1 MLFVNL
7 LVNEKLLD
15 AETALSRA
23 DDPAKI
29 IGLCRDYLVLLNVYR
44 DELGKLRED
53 RRIAARHTSPLA
65 RELTEQVRRAIRTAV
80 EVTTRERNH
89 AERLLESLTAISGYE
104 AMETFNLLAFRGLS
118 NWEVRAGGVRAK
130 SANGDA
136 FFTID
141 ESVAAAAILRCE
153 EYAATKRTFFRD
165 AGDTAAAA

>member
-15 AETALSRA
+15 AEAALSRVA
-23 DDPAKI
+23 EPTSVI
-29 IGLCRDYLVLLNVYR
+29 ELCRSYLALLSDYR

-53 RRIAARHTSPLA
+53 RAMAARHTSPLA

-104 AMETFNLLAFRGLS
+104 AMETFNQLS
-118 NWEVRAGGVRAK
+118 FKGFSDWEIRSGGVRA
-130 SANGDA
+130 GDQ
-136 FFTID
+136 FMTID
-141 ESVAAAAILRCE
+141 ESVAAARELRCA
-153 EYAATKRTFFRD
+153 EYASTKRTFFRD
-165 AGDTAAAA
+165 HNGTAAAA